1 MGALLQA
8 AYFRFTPYVL
18 GAFGVGILI
27 FVSALAGI
35 STRPEGMLAVLWP
48 ANALLLVAFI
58 RVKEAHTPLGWL
70 AAFAGYL
77 AADLITGASPVKA
90 VLYSLPNLA
99 SVAVGVYLFA
109 LLSAEDQ
116 FLKRAVSILYLF
128 LISSAASVAAGLVA
142 SVAEGVAMQGDP
154 LVSFMFWASSNFVAF
169 MVILPFALM
178 VPLTRAAWRSGL
190 YADLREEFAVK
201 SFYIFVPAVLL
212 FISVAMVTVVRGPG
226 AVVFPLPALLWCT
239 LTYRLP
245 VVAFLITLIAPWLM
259 AGLEFDMIATVPD
272 PENPYL
278 GTLSLRL
285 GIAMLAFGPLTVA
298 AIDRERSELVDR
310 LAHAAKHDFLTG
322 TLTRGAFMAMGQAMV
337 EAVAAQKG
345 RLSVMVLDL
354 DHFKSINDTYGH
366 RAGDQAL
373 IAISKIISANLRDQD
388 LFARLG
394 GEEFSLL
401 LPDMA
406 PIDAQALAHRLRKAV
421 EETHVPTADG
431 TPITITASI
440 GVVSREL
447 DKVEMLENLI
457 GQADN
462 GMYSAK
468 AEGRNRV
475 VAL

>member
-1 MGALLQA
+1 
-8 AYFRFTPYVL
+8 
-18 GAFGVGILI
+18 
-27 FVSALAGI
+27 
-35 STRPEGMLAVLWP
+35 
-48 ANALLLVAFI
+48 
-58 RVKEAHTPLGWL
+58 
-70 AAFAGYL
+70 
-77 AADLITGASPVKA
+77 
-90 VLYSLPNLA
+90 
-99 SVAVGVYLFA
+99 
-109 LLSAEDQ
+109 
-116 FLKRAVSILYLF
+116 
-128 LISSAASVAAGLVA
+128 
-142 SVAEGVAMQGDP
+142 
-154 LVSFMFWASSNFVAF
+154 
-169 MVILPFALM
+169 
-178 VPLTRAAWRSGL
+178 
-190 YADLREEFAVK
+190 
-201 SFYIFVPAVLL
+201 
-212 FISVAMVTVVRGPG
+212 
-226 AVVFPLPALLWCT
+226 
-239 LTYRLP
+239 
-245 VVAFLITLIAPWLM
+245 M